1 METSQTHLASKKS
14 VVLKCQF
21 AMGLKFDD
29 LENKGKKKT
38 KQKQNRIVNEN
49 VNHIA
54 ICHHRK

>member
-29 LENKGKKKT
+29 LENKGKKKNKT
-38 KQKQNRIVNEN
+38 KTKPYSE
-49 VNHIA
+49 
-54 ICHHRK
+54 